1 MNNKQTFRQ
10 RAANLTRSA
19 KFHAATGGAALVPL
33 SGMALAQDSSGFDAA
48 EITAAITEYTGIAVG
63 LVGAF
68 ILGVWSLRAMGLLK
82 RG

>member
-1 MNNKQTFRQ
+1 MSNKQSLRQ
-10 RAANLTRSA
+10 RAGNVARSA
-19 KFHAATGGAALVPL
+19 KFHAMTGGAALVPL
-33 SGMALAQDSSGFDAA
+33 SGMALAQDGGFDAS
-48 EITAAITEYTGIAVG
+48 EITASITSYTATAVG

>member
-1 MNNKQTFRQ
+1 MSNKQTFRQ
-10 RAANLTRSA
+10 RAAEAARSA
-19 KFHAATGGAALVPL
+19 KFHAVTGGAALVPL
-33 SGMALAQDSSGFDAA
+33 SGMALAQDGFDAA
-48 EITAAITEYTGIAVG
+48 EITAAITQYTGIAVG

>member
-1 MNNKQTFRQ
+1 MSNEKSFRQ
-10 RAANLTRSA
+10 RAGEMVRSA
-19 KFHAATGGAALVPL
+19 KFHAATGGVALVPAA
-33 SGMALAQDSSGFDAA
+33 GMAFAQDAFDAS
-48 EITAAITEYTGIAVG
+48 EIQSSITSYTATAVG

>member
-1 MNNKQTFRQ
+1 MSNNNSFRQ
-10 RAANLTRSA
+10 RIAGVARNA
-19 KFHAATGGAALVPL
+19 KFHAVTGGAALVPL
-33 SGMALAQDSSGFDAA
+33 SGMALAQDGFDAS
-48 EITAAITEYTGIAVG
+48 EITASITTYTATAVG

>member
-1 MNNKQTFRQ
+1 MSNKQTFRQ
-10 RAANLTRSA
+10 RAADMARSA
-19 KFHAATGGAALVPL
+19 KFHAVTGGAALVPL
-33 SGMALAQDSSGFDAA
+33 SGMALAQDGFDAS
-48 EITAAITEYTGIAVG
+48 EIQTAITTYTATAVG

>member
-10 RAANLTRSA
+10 RAANVTRSA

-33 SGMALAQDSSGFDAA
+33 SGMALAQDNGFDAA
-48 EITAAITEYTGIAVG
+48 EITAAITQYTGIAVG

>member
-1 MNNKQTFRQ
+1 MNDKKSFRQ
-10 RAANLTRSA
+10 RAANLAGSA

-33 SGMALAQDSSGFDAA
+33 SGMAFAQESAFDAS
-48 EITAAITEYTGIAVG
+48 EISTLITTYTATAVG
-63 LVGAF
+63 LVGVF

>member
-33 SGMALAQDSSGFDAA
+33 SGMALAQDGFDAA
-48 EITAAITEYTGIAVG
+48 EITAAITQYTGIAVG